1 MKPVYLT
8 GAVRTPIGRFG
19 GSLASWTAADL
30 GTAVAK
36 ESLKRAN
43 LRPDQVDDSI
53 WGCARQAGG
62 GPNVARQ
69 ITFRAGVPDRIPA
82 FTVNQACGSGLR
94 AIILA
99 AEQIMLGRANIV
111 LAGGTESISR
121 VPYFAEGAR
130 WGTRMGH
137 ADLVDGMYHDGFND
151 PLSGLVMGET
161 AEELARRYEIARDE
175 QDEYALRS
183 QQRAMAAIAMGKFGY
198 EILPLELNGAARN
211 SVSPWERAGVRGEA
225 TAATTPHPN
234 PLPKGEGKS
243 NGVLFATDEH
253 VRAKTTI
260 EDLRKLSPVF
270 AKDGTITA
278 GNSSGIT
285 DGAAAV
291 VMMSEEAVKKSGVEP
306 LARIVDYEIIGVPPE
321 IMGIGPVPATRS
333 VLERQQ
339 LSLVDIDVIELN
351 EAFAAQVIACDR
363 DLQFD
368 HDRLNVNGGA
378 IALGHP
384 IGCTG
389 VRITTT
395 LVHEMKRRKAK
406 RGLATL
412 CISGGMGIALLV
424 ESVWVWRAANH
435 VAHQTHR
442 RVAFPKWP

>member
-1 MKPVYLT
+1 MKPVYLA

-19 GSLASWTAADL
+19 GSLQSWTAADL

-36 ESLKRAN
+36 ETLRRAN
-43 LRPDQVDDSI
+43 VRPDQVDDSI

-62 GPNVARQ
+62 GPNVGRQ
-69 ITFRAGVPDRIPA
+69 ITFRAGVPDRVPA

-99 AEQIMLGRANIV
+99 AQQIMLARANIV
-111 LAGGTESISR
+111 LAGGTESMSR

-130 WGTRMGH
+130 WGMRMGH
-137 ADLVDGMYHDGFND
+137 AELVDGMYRDGFND
-151 PLSGLVMGET
+151 PLSGLIMGET
-161 AEELARRYEIARDE
+161 AEVLARHYEISRDE
-175 QDEYALRS
+175 QDAYALRS
-183 QQRAMAAIAMGKFGY
+183 QHRASAAVAAGRFEAEMM
-198 EILPLELNGAARN
+198 PLELKDRKGN
-211 SVSPWERAGVRGEA
+211 VSAF
-225 TAATTPHPN
+225 T
-234 PLPKGEGKS
+234 
-243 NGVLFATDEH
+243 TDEH
-253 VRAKTTI
+253 IRANTTI
-260 EDLRKLSPVF
+260 EDLRKLQPVF
-270 AKDGTITA
+270 SKDGSVTA

-291 VMMSEEAVKKSGVEP
+291 TVMSEAALKESGTEP
-306 LARIVDYEIIGVPPE
+306 MARIVDYEIVGVPPE
-321 IMGIGPVPATRS
+321 VMGIGPVPAVRAL
-333 VLERQQ
+333 LERQE
-339 LSLVDIDVIELN
+339 LSLGEIDLIEVN

-368 HDRLNVNGGA
+368 PDQLNVNGGA

-395 LVHEMKRRKAK
+395 LLHEMKKRQAK

-424 ESVWVWRAANH
+424 E
-435 VAHQTHR
+435 
-442 RVAFPKWP
+442 RV

>member
-1 MKPVYLT
+1 MKSVFLT

-19 GSLASWTAADL
+19 GSLQSWTAADL

-36 ESLKRAN
+36 ESLRRAN
-43 LRPDQVDDSI
+43 IQPDQIDDSI

-69 ITFRAGVPDRIPA
+69 ITFRAGAPATVPA

-99 AEQIMLGRANIV
+99 AEKIMLGRANIV
-111 LAGGTESISR
+111 MAGGTESMSR

-130 WGTRMGH
+130 WGMRMGH
-137 ADLVDGMYHDGFND
+137 TELVDGMYRDGFND

-183 QQRAMAAIAMGKFGY
+183 QQRAATAIVSGRFNE
-198 EILPLELNGAARN
+198 EILPLE
-211 SVSPWERAGVRGEA
+211 VRGSS
-225 TAATTPHPN
+225 TTVREGSR
-234 PLPKGEGKS
+234 KGD
-243 NGVLFATDEH
+243 VTVFARDEH
-253 VRAKTTI
+253 VRGNTTLD
-260 EDLRKLSPVF
+260 DLKKLAPVF
-270 AKDGTITA
+270 SKDGTVTA

-285 DGAAAV
+285 DGAAAIV
-291 VMMSEEAVKKSGVEP
+291 VMSEQALKGSGAEP
-306 LARIVDYEIIGVPPE
+306 LARVIDYEIVGVPPE
-321 IMGIGPVPATRS
+321 IMGIGPVPAVRA
-333 VLERQQ
+333 VLERQRLA
-339 LSLVDIDVIELN
+339 LSEIDLIELN

-363 DLQFD
+363 ELQFD
-368 HDRLNVNGGA
+368 QERMNVNGGA

-395 LVHEMKRRKAK
+395 LLHEMKKRNAK

-412 CISGGMGIALLV
+412 CISGGMGISMII
-424 ESVWVWRAANH
+424 ERE
-435 VAHQTHR
+435 
-442 RVAFPKWP
+442 

>member
-1 MKPVYLT
+1 MKPVFLA

-19 GSLASWTAADL
+19 GSLKDWSAADL
-30 GTAVAK
+30 GVAVAR
-36 ESLKRAN
+36 ESLRRAN
-43 LRPDQVDDSI
+43 VQPDQIDDSI

-69 ITFRAGVPDRIPA
+69 ITYRAGMPDRVPA

-99 AEQIMLGRANIV
+99 AEKIMLGRANVV
-111 LAGGTESISR
+111 LAGGAESMSR

-137 ADLVDGMYHDGFND
+137 FDLVDGMYRDGFND

-161 AEELARRYEIARDE
+161 AERLASQHEISRDE

-183 QQRAMAAIAMGKFGY
+183 QQRAAAAVEGGKFSDEVVAL
-198 EILPLELNGAARN
+198 EIRD
-211 SVSPWERAGVRGEA
+211 RKHGV
-225 TAATTPHPN
+225 T
-234 PLPKGEGKS
+234 S
-243 NGVLFATDEH
+243 FVTDEH
-253 VRAKTTI
+253 VRGEAKI
-260 EDLRKLSPVF
+260 ESLRKLAPVF
-270 AKDGTITA
+270 SKDGTVTA

-291 VMMSEEAVKKSGVEP
+291 LVMSESGLKDSGAEP
-306 LARIVDYEIIGVPPE
+306 LARIVDYEIVGVAPE
-321 IMGIGPVPATRS
+321 IMGIGPVPATRAL
-333 VLERQQ
+333 LERQNLT
-339 LSLVDIDVIELN
+339 LSDIDLWELN

-363 DLQFD
+363 ELQID
-368 HDRLNVNGGA
+368 PERLNVNGGA

-395 LVHEMKRRKAK
+395 LLHEMKKRQAK
-406 RGLATL
+406 RGIATL

-424 ESVWVWRAANH
+424 E
-435 VAHQTHR
+435 
-442 RVAFPKWP
+442 RV

>member
-1 MKPVYLT
+1 M
-8 GAVRTPIGRFG
+8 RTPIGRFG

-36 ESLKRAN
+36 ESLQRTN
-43 LRPDQVDDSI
+43 VRPDQIDDSI

-99 AEQIMLGRANIV
+99 AEQITLGRANIV
-111 LAGGTESISR
+111 LAGGTESMSR

-137 ADLVDGMYHDGFND
+137 VDLVDGMYRDGFND

-161 AEELARRYEIARDE
+161 AEELARHYEIARDE

-183 QQRAMAAIAMGKFGY
+183 QQRAAAAIVAGRFTD
-198 EILPLELNGAARN
+198 EILPLELKSAARN
-211 SVSPWERAGVRGEA
+211 SLSPWERAGVRGEA
-225 TAATTPHPN
+225 RAATSPHPN
-234 PLPKGEGKS
+234 PLPKGEGKN

-253 VRAKTTI
+253 VRDKSTI
-260 EDLRKLSPVF
+260 EDLGKLSPVF
-270 AKDGTITA
+270 ARDGTITA

-291 VMMSEEAVKKSGVEP
+291 VVMSEEAVKESDAEP
-306 LARIVDYEIIGVPPE
+306 LARIVDYEIVGVPPE
-321 IMGIGPVPATRS
+321 IMGIGPVPATRAL
-333 VLERQQ
+333 LERKK
-339 LSLVDIDVIELN
+339 LSLADIDLVEIN

-368 HDRLNVNGGA
+368 HERLNVNGGA

-395 LVHEMKRRKAK
+395 LLHEMRRWKAK

-424 ESVWVWRAANH
+424 ERD
-435 VAHQTHR
+435 
-442 RVAFPKWP
+442 

>member
-1 MKPVYLT
+1 MQRIYLA

-19 GSLASWTAADL
+19 GTLAGWTAADL
-30 GTAVAK
+30 GTAVAS
-36 ESLKRAN
+36 ESLRRAN
-43 LRPDQVDDSI
+43 MRPDRIDDSV

-69 ITFRAGVPDRIPA
+69 ITFRAGVPETVPA

-99 AEQIMLGRANIV
+99 AEKILLGRANVV
-111 LAGGTESISR
+111 LAGGTESMSR

-130 WGTRMGH
+130 WGMRMGH
-137 ADLVDGMYHDGFND
+137 TDLVDGMYRDGFND

-183 QQRAMAAIAMGKFGY
+183 QHRAAEAVAAGRFADEVM
-198 EILPLELNGAARN
+198 PLEIKDR
-211 SVSPWERAGVRGEA
+211 
-225 TAATTPHPN
+225 
-234 PLPKGEGKS
+234 KGNAIS
-243 NGVLFATDEH
+243 FATDEH
-253 VRAKTTI
+253 VRARTTI
-260 EDLRKLSPVF
+260 EDLRKLAPVF
-270 AKDGTITA
+270 SKDGTVTA

-291 VMMSEEAVKKSGVEP
+291 VVMSEQALKESGAEP
-306 LARIVDYEIIGVPPE
+306 LARLVDYEIVGVPPE
-321 IMGIGPVPATRS
+321 IMGIGPVPAVRGL
-333 VLERQQ
+333 LERQK
-339 LSLVDIDVIELN
+339 LSLADIDLIELN

-368 HDRLNVNGGA
+368 NEKINVNGGA

-395 LVHEMKRRKAK
+395 LLHEMKRRNAK

-412 CISGGMGIALLV
+412 CISGGMGIAMLV
-424 ESVWVWRAANH
+424 ERD
-435 VAHQTHR
+435 
-442 RVAFPKWP
+442 